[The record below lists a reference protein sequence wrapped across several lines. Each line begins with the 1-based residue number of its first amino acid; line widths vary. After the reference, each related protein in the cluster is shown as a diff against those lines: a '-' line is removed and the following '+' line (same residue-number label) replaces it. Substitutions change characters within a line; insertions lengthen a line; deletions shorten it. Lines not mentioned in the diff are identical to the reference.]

1 VSGGVS
7 GSALPTLVVV
17 GSGGRPYREYSF
29 ETLAGRY
36 RVCAVL
42 SGEPTWQLPY
52 LADHR
57 VVDPADPGAVA
68 AAVTQLCRDAPTAG
82 LMTWD
87 ETALEVTARV
97 ARTLG
102 LAHLSPDAA
111 ARCRDKYLTR
121 SLLSGSGLPAVR
133 FGLAHSAE
141 EAVRIAEGLGY
152 PVVVK
157 PRALAGSIGV
167 VLASD
172 GHELQEAFR
181 IASGAAFGTLPT
193 GHGVLVEEFLDG
205 PEISVD
211 SVVVDGDVTCLHV
224 ARKRLGFPPYFE
236 EVGHLVTDWSGERWA
251 DDVRELVTR
260 AHQVLEVDRGV
271 THAEVRLTAAG
282 PRLVELNGRLG
293 GDLIPAIGRL
303 ATGIDLVQVAAD
315 LAIGARPELVAT
327 RRRVAEV
334 RFVYPARDCVVHS
347 VDLTAARSVPGIER
361 AVALVEPGAALRLP
375 PRQAI
380 PRVAALVAVA
390 DTGAECTQALDRA
403 QALVRA
409 EVGGLSTVEEAVG
422 ARV

>member
-1 VSGGVS
+1 MR

-17 GSGGRPYREYSF
+17 GSGGQPYREYSF
-29 ETLAGRY
+29 KTLTGRY

-42 SGEPTWQLPY
+42 AGEPTWQLPY

-57 VVDPADPGAVA
+57 VVDPPDPGAVA
-68 AAVTQLCRDAPTAG
+68 AAVTQLSRGTSANG
-82 LMTWD
+82 LLTWD
-87 ETALEVTARV
+87 ETALEATAQA

-102 LAHLSPDAA
+102 LTHLSPDAA
-111 ARCRDKYLTR
+111 VRCRDKYLTR

-133 FGLAHSAE
+133 HGLAHSAA
-141 EAVRIAEGLGY
+141 EAERIAGGLGY

-167 VLASD
+167 VLVSD
-172 GHELQEAFR
+172 VHELREAFR

-211 SVVVDGDVTCLHV
+211 SVVVDGEVTCVHV

-236 EVGHLVTDWSGERWA
+236 EVGHLVTDWAGEPWA
-251 DDVRELVTR
+251 EDVRELVAR
-260 AHQVLEVDRGV
+260 AHHVLGVDRGV

-303 ATGIDLVQVAAD
+303 ATGIDLVRVAAD
-315 LAIGARPELVAT
+315 LAIGARPELAAT
-327 RRRVAEV
+327 RRRVAEI
-334 RFVYPARDCVVHS
+334 RFVYPGRDCVVRS

-361 AVALVEPGAALRLP
+361 AAALVEPGSILRLP

-380 PRVAALVAVA
+380 PRLAALVAVA
-390 DTGAECTQALDRA
+390 DTATECALALDRA
-403 QALVRA
+403 EALVRT
-409 EVGGLSTVEEAVG
+409 EVEDLGTVEEA
-422 ARV
+422 ARAQV